1 MKAKL
6 LSGSVLWSCTVGI
19 LCVLMALVLT
29 LF

>member
-1 MKAKL
+1 MKSKF
-6 LSGSVLWSCTVGI
+6 LSESSLWSCTVGI